1 MAGAATMGLVTVA
14 QETRNIDK
22 RQIQIVFLSMVVGFR
37 INMRFNDSGFS
48 IENND
53 NSILCYLVRAVKGGV
68 SLANRYKRHVAGERF

>member
-14 QETRNIDK
+14 QEIRNSNK
-22 RQIQIVFLSMVVGFR
+22 RQIQIVFLSMVVVFR

-53 NSILCYLVRAVKGGV
+53 NSILCYLF
-68 SLANRYKRHVAGERF
+68 SLV